1 MNEIIKCRLM
11 LQNLDYK
18 VLKYIEGELPEKE
31 FEEVKKERKALRDKI
46 NELENL
52 EKLEKDK

>member
-1 MNEIIKCRLM
+1 MNEITKCKLM

-18 VLKYIEGELPEKE
+18 VLKYLEGELSEKE

-46 NELENL
+46 NELE
-52 EKLEKDK
+52 KLEKD

>member
-1 MNEIIKCRLM
+1 MNEIEKYRLM

-18 VLKYIEGELPEKE
+18 ILKYIEGELSEKE

-46 NELENL
+46 H
-52 EKLEKDK
+52 KLEKDK